1 MPAPTFR
8 GTFPVTLSQSTK
20 YYDRGKVE
28 FVITKAYDFPSVVTG
43 TIGDKYS
50 TLVSGINV
58 VLTTVSVKKVGG
70 IAEVTQTY
78 TGGDA
83 SAPDVYEVVASVS
96 EEPIAS
102 HVAFTAS
109 TGIYSTSI
117 VQASGGAITQDSGA
131 SGGAVFT
138 TAGQFVEFTKTSTN
152 GFFGVQSY
160 LSPQVT
166 YRRIYSAGTAPSSG
180 ITTQVS
186 CIFSTPDGDPPTIAT
201 GRNWLLTS
209 LVWRCNG
216 NQTTGAGQYEITKE
230 YRASGNKGWNNGIYF
245 TAN

>member
-1 MPAPTFR
+1 MPAPTFK

-28 FVITKAYDFPSVVTG
+28 FSVTKAYQISGVVTG
-43 TIGDKYS
+43 TIGTRDN
-50 TLVSGINV
+50 TLVSGITV
-58 VLTTVSVKKVGG
+58 VLTGISVKKAGG

-109 TGIYSTSI
+109 TGIYTTSI
-117 VQASGGAITQDSGA
+117 VNASGGAITQDSGA
-131 SGGAVFT
+131 SGGAIFT
-138 TAGQFVEFTKTSTN
+138 TAGQFVEFTKTATN
-152 GFFGVQSY
+152 AFFGVQSY
-160 LSPQVT
+160 LSPQIT
-166 YRRIYSAGTAPSSG
+166 YRRIYSAGTVPSSG

-186 CIFSTPDGDPPTIAT
+186 LIFSTPDGDPPTIAS

-209 LVWRCNG
+209 LVWKCNG
-216 NQTTGAGQYEITKE
+216 NQVTGAGQYEITKE
-230 YRASGNKGWNNGIYF
+230 FRASGNKGWNNAIYY